1 MSILYVNRK
10 IRLFHLQK
18 ENRLMLGNLQYGVTA
33 HKSVCKTFRFDGGKD
48 GFSGFPGELTY
59 SNKGK

>member
-33 HKSVCKTFRFDGGKD
+33 LKISMQD
-48 GFSGFPGELTY
+48 S
-59 SNKGK
+59 